1 MGIAHDQRRGHA
13 LCIAQGRQLLR
24 DGFFRFWDSAVRS
37 YNIESMRSRSVRTL
51 QRSVLAICA

>member
-1 MGIAHDQRRGHA
+1 MTSAGVMR
-13 LCIAQGRQLLR
+13 AQGRQLLR